1 AEDLAIA
8 GRSAVAR
15 AESEEQ
21 YVRFENVL
29 AGIDQSQGRYPDAR
43 THYEA
48 ALARWDRSLA
58 KDPTQYHLGAA
69 THLNLGSLLADI
81 GDTTGARAH
90 YERARAIWTDSVGA
104 EHPHIGDVELD
115 LGVLEAQLGDH
126 AKSRDHHARALAIYT
141 ATYGENHE
149 RVATALPTRG
159 DATAT
164 PGAPAGG
171 IEPLERALAIRRK
184 LYGDDTLAVAASYC
198 TIGIALVHAGQ
209 SPRDNLTTCKKIREA
224 HLPAGHGDI
233 AQVISYIALGEQIA
247 GDVDGALRDYE
258 AASKLY
264 AAAGLHQEH
273 GEQETNLGILWGT
286 R

>member
-126 AKSRDHHARALAIYT
+126 PKSRDHHARALAIYT

-149 RVATALPTRG
+149 RVATALSNLG
-159 DATAT
+159 DAIANT
-164 PGAPAGG
+164 GDPAGA
-171 IEPLERALAIRRK
+171 IRPPERALAVPPQLHR
-184 LYGDDTLAVAASYC
+184 
-198 TIGIALVHAGQ
+198 
-209 SPRDNLTTCKKIREA
+209 
-224 HLPAGHGDI
+224 
-233 AQVISYIALGEQIA
+233 
-247 GDVDGALRDYE
+247 DGAR
-258 AASKLY
+258 A
-264 AAAGLHQEH
+264 
-273 GEQETNLGILWGT
+273 
-286 R
+286 